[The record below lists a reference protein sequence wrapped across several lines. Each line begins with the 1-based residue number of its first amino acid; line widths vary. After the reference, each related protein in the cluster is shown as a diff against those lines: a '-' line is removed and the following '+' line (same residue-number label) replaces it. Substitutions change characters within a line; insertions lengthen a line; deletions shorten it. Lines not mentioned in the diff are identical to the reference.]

1 MDEGAQRRMIRAKL
15 AAGTLPRSQPPMMWA
30 GPSSWKWKT
39 CAACGERIL
48 EGDLEIEFLVCCAAV
63 YFHPRCHALWED
75 ERS

>member
-1 MDEGAQRRMIRAKL
+1 
-15 AAGTLPRSQPPMMWA
+15 
-30 GPSSWKWKT
+30 
-39 CAACGERIL
+39 L